1 MSQVA
6 LNWCIAKDVIP
17 IPGARNKKQAIDNC
31 NTLNWSLN
39 EEEVILLDEEAR
51 KTGISIPTPL
61 QGK

>member
-39 EEEVILLDEEAR
+39 EERNIEPENTSGANLYVY
-51 KTGISIPTPL
+51 
-61 QGK
+61 Q